1 MDQPA
6 RTQSQLGASIR
17 RARKTAGLTQGEL
30 GERINKRQATISNL
44 ESAEGGATLET
55 LFAVLAA
62 LELEL
67 VVRPRTK
74 VDPSDIADLV

>member
-1 MDQPA
+1 MDQPT
-6 RTQSQLGASIR
+6 RSPSQLGAFIR
-17 RARKTAGLTQGEL
+17 RARKSAGLTQGEL

-44 ESAEGGATLET
+44 ESAAGGATLET
-55 LFAVLAA
+55 LFAALAA

-74 VDPSDIADLV
+74 IDPSDIADLV

>member
-1 MDQPA
+1 MDQPT
-6 RTQSQLGASIR
+6 RTQSQLGAFIR

-44 ESAEGGATLET
+44 ESSEGGATLET

>member
-6 RTQSQLGASIR
+6 RSQSQLGAFIR
-17 RARKTAGLTQGEL
+17 RARKAAGLTQGEL
-30 GERINKRQATISNL
+30 GERINRRQATVSNL
-44 ESAEGGATLET
+44 ESAGSGATLNT

-74 VDPSDIADLV
+74 VDPSDIADFV

>member
-1 MDQPA
+1 MDQPT
-6 RTQSQLGASIR
+6 RTQSQLGAFIR
-17 RARKTAGLTQGEL
+17 RARKNAGLTQGEL
-30 GERINKRQATISNL
+30 GERINRRQATISNL
-44 ESAEGGATLET
+44 ESPEGGATLDT

>member
-6 RTQSQLGASIR
+6 RSLSQLGAFIR
-17 RARKTAGLTQGEL
+17 RARKAAGLTQGEL
-30 GERINKRQATISNL
+30 GERINRRQATVSNL
-44 ESAEGGATLET
+44 ESAGSGATLNT

-74 VDPSDIADLV
+74 VDPSDIAGLA

>member
-6 RTQSQLGASIR
+6 RTQSQLGAVLR
-17 RARKTAGLTQGEL
+17 RARRGAGLTQGDL
-30 GERINKRQATISNL
+30 GERISKRQATISNL
-44 ESAEGGATLET
+44 ESAGSGATLET

-67 VVRPRTK
+67 VVRPRRK

>member
-6 RTQSQLGASIR
+6 RSLSQLGASLR
-17 RARKTAGLTQGEL
+17 RARKAAGLTQGEL
-30 GERINKRQATISNL
+30 GERINRRQATVSNL
-44 ESAEGGATLET
+44 ESAGSGATLNT